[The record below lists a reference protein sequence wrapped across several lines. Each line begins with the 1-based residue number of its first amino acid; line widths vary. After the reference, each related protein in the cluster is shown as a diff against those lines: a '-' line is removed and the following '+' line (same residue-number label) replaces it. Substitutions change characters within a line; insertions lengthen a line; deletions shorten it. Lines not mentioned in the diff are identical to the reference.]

1 VWARAVYG
9 MQEVLACIGLAVPRP
24 ADRSLVAE
32 DRSPGGVRDQ
42 TVWLIRKSTMSR
54 QAAAPGAAQRSRVQ
68 AVDAC
73 RLRRRAAE

>member
-1 VWARAVYG
+1 
-9 MQEVLACIGLAVPRP
+9 MP
-24 ADRSLVAE
+24 ASTPEQIHRLFEEAFNAGDL
-32 DRSPGGVRDQ
+32 DG
-42 TVWLIRKSTMSR
+42 LIRKSTMSR